1 MMMVI
6 AVQALT
12 SFKFQEKNKK
22 LCLNRIQKAVESR
35 ELRLVPIVLLAT
47 DMVPLELPWDRI
59 IKIINII
66 IKN

>member
-1 MMMVI
+1 M
-6 AVQALT
+6 
-12 SFKFQEKNKK
+12 
-22 LCLNRIQKAVESR
+22 ESR

-66 IKN
+66 IKNWDSKKNKTFINFLKKKNKLIKSEIGL